1 MMAAKV
7 YGQFEVML
15 VETLVGL
22 PFIVPSLDV

>member
-1 MMAAKV
+1 MMAANV

-15 VETLVGL
+15 VEPFGGL